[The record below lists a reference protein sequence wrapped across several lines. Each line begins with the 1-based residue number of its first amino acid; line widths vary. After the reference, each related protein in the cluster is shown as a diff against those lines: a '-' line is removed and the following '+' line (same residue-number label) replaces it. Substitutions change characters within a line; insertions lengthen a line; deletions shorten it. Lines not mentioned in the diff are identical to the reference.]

1 MKKYNLS
8 NIMKRAWELVRKTAM
23 TRSAALKQAWKEA
36 KGTMESLLESLLE
49 TLKANLEAMAYGDY
63 HINAGVDRRVAVK
76 KWEKEGAKRAYL
88 TINCFTANGR
98 GKGSYKC
105 GYVDLVTNQYIV
117 GKYDDVDAANRQYI
131 GR

>member
-8 NIMKRAWELVRKTAM
+8 NIMKRAWELVRKTAR
-23 TRSAALKQAWKEA
+23 TRSAA
-36 KGTMESLLESLLE
+36 KGTMESLLE
-49 TLKANLEAMAYGDY
+49 TLKTNLEAMAYGDY

>member
-23 TRSAALKQAWKEA
+23 TRSAALRQAWKEA
-36 KGTMESLLESLLE
+36 KGTMESLLE
-49 TLKANLEAMAYGDY
+49 TLKTNLEAMAYGDY

-88 TINCFTANGR
+88 TSTASPQMAAAKAPTNA
-98 GKGSYKC
+98 
-105 GYVDLVTNQYIV
+105 VT
-117 GKYDDVDAANRQYI
+117 
-131 GR
+131 